1 MTENLPKLVK
11 YIFPTS
17 KELTEVWSLRYRDL
31 PFTIISVG
39 LIVNLCTLYSYYS
52 TVYKTYKTYKSPVG
66 DKYIQ
71 KTTQFRILI
80 LLMIS
85 RSQETCREVTNAL
98 WFHALRYAITVRGQC
113 VMFFYM
119 RHRIGSKLG
128 SLINDHDWAITL
140 LWSIW
145 ETKLNT
151 HSNVGGS
158 FNNLSA
164 RNRRA
169 SGNEWPGI
177 ICVRYHCPCRSCW
190 LPRVWNGSIGRER
203 GIL

>member
-52 TVYKTYKTYKSPVG
+52 IVYKTYKTYKSPVD
-66 DKYIQ
+66 DKYILDIR

-98 WFHALRYAITVRGQC
+98 
-113 VMFFYM
+113 
-119 RHRIGSKLG
+119 
-128 SLINDHDWAITL
+128 
-140 LWSIW
+140 
-145 ETKLNT
+145 
-151 HSNVGGS
+151 
-158 FNNLSA
+158 
-164 RNRRA
+164 
-169 SGNEWPGI
+169 
-177 ICVRYHCPCRSCW
+177 
-190 LPRVWNGSIGRER
+190 
-203 GIL
+203 